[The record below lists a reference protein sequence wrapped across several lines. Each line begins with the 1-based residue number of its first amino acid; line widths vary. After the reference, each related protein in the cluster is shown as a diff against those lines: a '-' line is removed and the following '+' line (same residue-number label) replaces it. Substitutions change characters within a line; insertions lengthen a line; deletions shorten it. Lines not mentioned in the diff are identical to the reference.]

1 MNEIDRNPLPSGELI
16 LQVPAKITDTNAL
29 GDIYAGWLM
38 QQMDMACGI
47 TARKLAQGRVATVAV
62 GSMNF
67 LVPVSVGSLVSCYTD
82 VINIGRSSI
91 EVFVEVWI
99 DAARPGGEQ
108 KKVTEGVFAYVAID
122 QSGRTRT
129 IGK

>member
-1 MNEIDRNPLPSGELI
+1 MSELDQNPQPTGTLI
-16 LQVPAKITDTNAL
+16 LQVPAKISDTNAL
-29 GDIYAGWLM
+29 GDIYGGWLM
-38 QQMDMACGI
+38 SQMDMACGI
-47 TARKLAQGRVATVAV
+47 TARKLAKGRVAAVAV

-82 VINIGRSSI
+82 VINVGRSSV

-99 DAARPGGEQ
+99 DSSGPGGNQ

-122 QSGRTRT
+122 ASGRTRALS
-129 IGK
+129 